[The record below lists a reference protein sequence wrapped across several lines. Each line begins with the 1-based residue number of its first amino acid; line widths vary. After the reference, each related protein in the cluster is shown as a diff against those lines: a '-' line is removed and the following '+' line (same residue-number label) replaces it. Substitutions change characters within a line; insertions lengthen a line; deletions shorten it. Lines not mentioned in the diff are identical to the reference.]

1 LCRTVQSP
9 PLQMQ
14 TRFGY
19 VQYKK
24 KKATVFKVLLEEYLE
39 V

>member
-1 LCRTVQSP
+1 
-9 PLQMQ
+9 MQ

-39 V
+39 VWRVQN